1 MRKHVIKLSLSLFAF
16 GITNLFYA
24 QDIDKDVLNWYNG
37 NGTGMQT
44 EKAYKKL
51 KDRETKT
58 VVVAIIDSGIDIEHE
73 DLQGKIW
80 VNTDEIPNNGID
92 DDKNGYVDDVHGW
105 NFLGNKN
112 GENAHA
118 MRLERTRQLAKM
130 YDKFSGVDASTLSP
144 EEKAEYAL
152 YEKMTLELEE
162 EASYYS
168 RGAQYYGMVSA
179 MIDET
184 PEMLNEIL
192 GKREATQ
199 KEVEAKMKE
208 LSKEISSLDKSYEKD
223 EDPVTLKKLEE
234 TVNNFDKLEFVLS
247 VMTGKLSQKKMDDRA
262 KTYQKMVETHHNIEF
277 DGRAIVGDDPD
288 DFTDTDYGNSDVEGP
303 DALHGTHVGGIVG
316 AIRGNELGGDGVASD
331 VLLMSLR
338 AVPDGDE
345 FDKDIAFAIRYAVD
359 NGASIINMSFG
370 KSYSPHQKEVYEAFA
385 YADSKGVLCI
395 HAAGNDDSDIDE
407 TPNFPTSMYSFQTE
421 KLDHFLTIGSS
432 TKDLKK
438 KVEIAAPTEKK
449 PEKTKTVKLGHLVS
463 SFSNYGQKGV
473 DVFAPGSEIYNAIP
487 QSEYKELQGTS
498 MACPMVSG
506 VAAML
511 KSYFPDMT
519 MKEIKDVILST
530 ATSYKET
537 MQVKP
542 GSDSDVIDF
551 AKLSVTGGVVNVYN
565 AVKACL
571 EIEKAKQN

>member
-58 VVVAIIDSGIDIEHE
+58 VVVAIIDSGVDIEHE

-262 KTYQKMVETHHNIEF
+262 KSYQKMVETHHNIEF
-277 DGRAIVGDDPD
+277 DGREIVGDDPD
-288 DFTDTDYGNSDVEGP
+288 DFTDTDVKFP
-303 DALHGTHVGGIVG
+303 CL
-316 AIRGNELGGDGVASD
+316 
-331 VLLMSLR
+331 
-338 AVPDGDE
+338 
-345 FDKDIAFAIRYAVD
+345 FD
-359 NGASIINMSFG
+359 SIS
-370 KSYSPHQKEVYEAFA
+370 
-385 YADSKGVLCI
+385 
-395 HAAGNDDSDIDE
+395 
-407 TPNFPTSMYSFQTE
+407 NF
-421 KLDHFLTIGSS
+421 
-432 TKDLKK
+432 
-438 KVEIAAPTEKK
+438 
-449 PEKTKTVKLGHLVS
+449 
-463 SFSNYGQKGV
+463 
-473 DVFAPGSEIYNAIP
+473 NA
-487 QSEYKELQGTS
+487 
-498 MACPMVSG
+498 
-506 VAAML
+506 
-511 KSYFPDMT
+511 
-519 MKEIKDVILST
+519 
-530 ATSYKET
+530 
-537 MQVKP
+537 
-542 GSDSDVIDF
+542 
-551 AKLSVTGGVVNVYN
+551 
-565 AVKACL
+565 
-571 EIEKAKQN
+571 